1 MLRARTPLQRP
12 PSAAPPPPFPPRGR
26 NSAELRLRGGRA
38 GEGAGGRAG
47 LVVVLPHGACGAA
60 PLPGGRGRSGAA
72 WTAEGSGAGGWVGC
86 REGARDPPPACSC
99 SHPPARREGGAA
111 AAAAASGG
119 GYPAPPLRNGRGRSG
134 GDGAPWWYRRF
145 TPSLPAPH
153 LRGGGSRLSAGRSRL
168 WSER

>member
-1 MLRARTPLQRP
+1 MLAAPAHARHIDLPACLLRMLRARTPLQRP

-72 WTAEGSGAGGWVGC
+72 
-86 REGARDPPPACSC
+86 
-99 SHPPARREGGAA
+99 
-111 AAAAASGG
+111 
-119 GYPAPPLRNGRGRSG
+119 
-134 GDGAPWWYRRF
+134 
-145 TPSLPAPH
+145 
-153 LRGGGSRLSAGRSRL
+153 
-168 WSER
+168 